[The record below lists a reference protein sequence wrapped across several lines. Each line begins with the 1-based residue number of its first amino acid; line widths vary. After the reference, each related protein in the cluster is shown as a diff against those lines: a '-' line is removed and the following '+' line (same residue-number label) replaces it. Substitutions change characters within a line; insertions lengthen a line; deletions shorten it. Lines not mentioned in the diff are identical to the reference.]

1 MLSAVPAL
9 LLLTVQTMADAG
21 PSSAGLDGGASNA
34 SNGVLQAKL
43 ARRKLQVRAAAE
55 PAASGALKSEI
66 NALLRTLWLP

>member
-1 MLSAVPAL
+1 MRRKRLTRKRLLLSAVPAL

-43 ARRKLQVRAAAE
+43 ARRKLQVRVLQQSRL
-55 PAASGALKSEI
+55 PAG
-66 NALLRTLWLP
+66 P